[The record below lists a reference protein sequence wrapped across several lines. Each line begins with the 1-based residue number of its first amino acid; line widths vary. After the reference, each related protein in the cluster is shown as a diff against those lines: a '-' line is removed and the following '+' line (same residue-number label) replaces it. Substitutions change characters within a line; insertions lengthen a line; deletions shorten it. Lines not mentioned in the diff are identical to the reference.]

1 MLLLLTALS
10 SSGKMVHYGSHGQ
23 KCTNACTKNDDPHGH
38 ELYYFCSV
46 AKPWVWD
53 PDSESRG
60 KPIRIKRCL
69 SGICRPDGGEAPEAE
84 LGPLLAREAT
94 HHLQRGKNCYKKKK
108 DVVEMSLFVLCFP
121 PS

>member
-23 KCTNACTKNDDPHGH
+23 KCTNACTKNEDPDGH

-94 HHLQRGKNCYKKKK
+94 HDLQRGKNYYTRRNKNI
-108 DVVEMSLFVLCFP
+108 LC
-121 PS
+121 SMTCGGN